1 MRGKSKYTLYW
12 EAQIYLEPFVQEIN
26 ALRNSW

>member
-1 MRGKSKYTLYW
+1 MRGKSNYTLYW
-12 EAQIYLEPFVQEIN
+12 EAQIYLEPVSQEIN